1 VVESLKNLDLEEL
14 EKDNKAVEVGE
25 KIEYNATSSPVISS
39 QIENDQH
46 RSVSPISVVVDDSS
60 NHATNFNADET
71 LNLED
76 DSEVYLKFNQYNFII
91 YYSVFTR
98 LDIYYENFRLD

>member
-1 VVESLKNLDLEEL
+1 MKNLDLEEL

-25 KIEYNATSSPVISS
+25 KTEYNATSSPVISS

-46 RSVSPISVVVDDSS
+46 RSVSPINVVADDSS

-76 DSEVYLKFNQYNFII
+76 DSEVYLLNKMLYII
-91 YYSVFTR
+91 TYS
-98 LDIYYENFRLD
+98 

>member
-1 VVESLKNLDLEEL
+1 MVESLKNLDLEEL
-14 EKDNKAVEVGE
+14 EKDNNKAVEVGE
-25 KIEYNATSSPVISS
+25 KTEYNATSSPVISS

-46 RSVSPISVVVDDSS
+46 RSVSPINVVADDSS

-76 DSEVYLKFNQYNFII
+76 DSEVYLKFNQNI
-91 YYSVFTR
+91 
-98 LDIYYENFRLD
+98 